1 MPFTP
6 TTRSLAQV
14 SEVPGFKIQEL
25 SGRKRTVWLTERAK
39 PYGPITWEGEQRVK
53 VTFPAGNPHGFAT
66 VQGPTEGETTID
78 GFWKDKYLGYNT
90 GETAP
95 INLYSRRNGA
105 QLGEATPVTSVADAV
120 ALFDSI
126 RSEGQVLEVSWG
138 YVVRRGV
145 LKKFTQKWHNI
156 HDCEWSMAF
165 VWTSK
170 SRVETSPL
178 FGPPAG
184 QRELGSSLRDKLAK
198 FARAVDAPKR
208 LADGFMSE
216 LRNDIAAI
224 AQFTYDIDES
234 ISGSIDA
241 VSPTQLSG
249 GVLAAIGSIRNIAD
263 TVSEKVQAQG
273 FVGVMP
279 DFDQV
284 AASPWEQ
291 ARESWL
297 ATIDPEEIFKAQLY
311 ERELI
316 TDARRLRDAAV
327 AHQRAMSSSTSDT
340 LGTYKAREGEDLRDV
355 SQLYF
360 GTPYEWRAIMIY
372 NGLSSPELYGGQTIA
387 IPRLDAVNPEVI

>member
-1 MPFTP
+1 
-6 TTRSLAQV
+6 
-14 SEVPGFKIQEL
+14 
-25 SGRKRTVWLTERAK
+25 
-39 PYGPITWEGEQRVK
+39 
-53 VTFPAGNPHGFAT
+53 

-198 FARAVDAPKR
+198 FARAEADAVVPSLDGQEAAAIEAAAAAIRRR
-208 LADGFMSE
+208 LALE
-216 LRNDIAAI
+216 P
-224 AQFTYDIDES
+224 
-234 ISGSIDA
+234 
-241 VSPTQLSG
+241 SPL
-249 GVLAAIGSIRNIAD
+249 
-263 TVSEKVQAQG
+263 
-273 FVGVMP
+273 
-279 DFDQV
+279 
-284 AASPWEQ
+284 
-291 ARESWL
+291 
-297 ATIDPEEIFKAQLY
+297 DP
-311 ERELI
+311 
-316 TDARRLRDAAV
+316 
-327 AHQRAMSSSTSDT
+327 
-340 LGTYKAREGEDLRDV
+340 
-355 SQLYF
+355 
-360 GTPYEWRAIMIY
+360 
-372 NGLSSPELYGGQTIA
+372 NGKKG
-387 IPRLDAVNPEVI
+387 

>member
-1 MPFTP
+1 
-6 TTRSLAQV
+6 
-14 SEVPGFKIQEL
+14 
-25 SGRKRTVWLTERAK
+25 
-39 PYGPITWEGEQRVK
+39 
-53 VTFPAGNPHGFAT
+53 
-66 VQGPTEGETTID
+66 
-78 GFWKDKYLGYNT
+78 
-90 GETAP
+90 
-95 INLYSRRNGA
+95 
-105 QLGEATPVTSVADAV
+105 
-120 ALFDSI
+120 
-126 RSEGQVLEVSWG
+126 
-138 YVVRRGV
+138 
-145 LKKFTQKWHNI
+145 
-156 HDCEWSMAF
+156 
-165 VWTSK
+165 
-170 SRVETSPL
+170 
-178 FGPPAG
+178 
-184 QRELGSSLRDKLAK
+184 
-198 FARAVDAPKR
+198 
-208 LADGFMSE
+208 
-216 LRNDIAAI
+216 
-224 AQFTYDIDES
+224 
-234 ISGSIDA
+234 
-241 VSPTQLSG
+241 
-249 GVLAAIGSIRNIAD
+249 VLAAIGSIRNIAD